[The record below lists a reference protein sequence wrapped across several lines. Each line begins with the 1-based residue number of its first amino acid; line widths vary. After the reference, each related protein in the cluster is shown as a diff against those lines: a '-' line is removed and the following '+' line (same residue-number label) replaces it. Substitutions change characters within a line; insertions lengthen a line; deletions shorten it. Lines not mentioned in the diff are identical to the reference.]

1 MTSSTDQTASSVRA
15 TIVAQRDQMTKILE
29 ITPEAIDILEEELGG
44 VATTIKSY
52 HYKGGRMN
60 GHLAVIIP
68 QDEYRTIIEDEE
80 WEYEEPAELEAYDE
94 NAITATVAQRAVL
107 EARHRR
113 KMGSLVTHEGVKQ
126 GLIDLIIYAV
136 GEDAV
141 VALKQR
147 FVKYL
152 KTSPKQMIEH
162 LRKKTCIK
170 MTTLEKDKYKTS
182 GYSAQ
187 WDTSRNIT
195 LYWKSL
201 DEHTVRLK
209 ARNIATSEAEKVTAA
224 VACMWES
231 GFFTEEALIKWEKME
246 SNAQTWEAAQEYF
259 SDLYHDHNQ
268 YLKATAKKARFETC
282 DQLNNIEEVNEEAAK
297 KDDAAMMFAMM
308 QEQHQEQMNQMRE
321 SNKAALEMAQQSMKE
336 MAAMMKAMNGR
347 GNDNATDK
355 ENTPPNVNKVKKEH
369 EERAKSKRNALGPKK
384 EMYSY
389 ANRKVCTNCN
399 QLVQHYPKYC
409 FELEANKAA
418 RPKDWKSRKD

>member
-1 MTSSTDQTASSVRA
+1 
-15 TIVAQRDQMTKILE
+15 MTKILE

-52 HYKGGRMN
+52 HYKGGRTN
-60 GHLAVIIP
+60 GHLAVIIS
-68 QDEYRTIIEDEE
+68 QDEYRTIIEDED
-80 WEYEEPAELEAYDE
+80 WAYEEPVELEAYDE
-94 NAITATVAQRAVL
+94 TAITATVAQRAVL
-107 EARHRR
+107 EAKHRR
-113 KMGSLVTHEGVKQ
+113 KMDSLVTHDGVKQ

-141 VALKQR
+141 VTLKQR

-152 KTSPKQMIEH
+152 KTSPKQMMEH

-170 MTTLEKDKYKTS
+170 MTTLEKDRYKTS

-187 WDTSRNIT
+187 WDTTRNIA

-224 VACMWES
+224 VARMWES

-246 SNAQTWEAAQEYF
+246 SDAQTWEAAQKYF
-259 SDLYHDHNQ
+259 SDLYHDHKQ
-268 YLKATAKKARFETC
+268 YSQATSKKARFQTR
-282 DQLNNIEEVNEEAAK
+282 DQLNNIKEAKEEAAE

-321 SNKAALEMAQQSMKE
+321 SNKAALEMAQNSMKE

-347 GNDNATDK
+347 GNEKASDK
-355 ENTPPNVNKVKKEH
+355 ENASPNVDANVKKEH
-369 EERAKSKRNALGPKK
+369 EERAKAKRAALGPKK

-399 QLVQHYPKYC
+399 QLVQHYPKDC
-409 FELEANKAA
+409 FELDANKAA